1 MFKIFKFFILLIYI
15 KSDIFL
21 CQSCER
27 SESLLNTKCFNNI
40 LYINENFRAGYL
52 AKNKNGDIMAEFSSS
67 NRRLFYGIKNSGKF
81 YYDNIPYTQ
90 ENSVNNENFFG
101 RYESRNKF
109 ISLKDDSNKTKEYLL
124 SISSYKTLI
133 EIYDIENNALYEY
146 VTEVIFGEYIHS
158 FQFKLFGL
166 NKNKQNF
173 YFCIFSTPS
182 GHSKIEKFYFNKQDN
197 DESVVININNTI
209 SFNSSK
215 SKVINAFLVDNNED
229 AYIYVIY
236 INNNV
241 CYIDKYNSILNQLS
255 RTKMNQITISICY
268 TGSWIYS
275 SLYLQNNYAAIIY
288 FNSQYALELK
298 ILELDSYNIISTD
311 SMNFNCPG
319 AETLFDFNKINNE
332 RVVFVSARRE
342 AMSLLFIDFY
352 QNYEKIKSRLYLLN
366 SDDHAFYKD
375 LSLEGYNDFLILS
388 VSVSKDKNIEQYSYQ
403 DGNCFSFFMIFG
415 YPNGTDDEINISPYL
430 FDSEN
435 YNSSLNLLIK
445 FFENFNI
452 DNNIFG
458 YEKIERK

>member
-90 ENSVNNENFFG
+90 ENNVNNENFFG

-182 GHSKIEKFYFNKQDN
+182 DHSKIEKFYFNKQNN
-197 DESVVININNTI
+197 DASVVININKII
-209 SFNSSK
+209 SFSS
-215 SKVINAFLVDNNED
+215 SQSRVINAFLVENNED

-236 INNNV
+236 INNNE
-241 CYIDKYNSILNQLS
+241 CYIDKYNNFLNFIFYFFKRL
-255 RTKMNQITISICY
+255 
-268 TGSWIYS
+268 
-275 SLYLQNNYAAIIY
+275 NNRII
-288 FNSQYALELK
+288 
-298 ILELDSYNIISTD
+298 
-311 SMNFNCPG
+311 
-319 AETLFDFNKINNE
+319 
-332 RVVFVSARRE
+332 
-342 AMSLLFIDFY
+342 
-352 QNYEKIKSRLYLLN
+352 
-366 SDDHAFYKD
+366 
-375 LSLEGYNDFLILS
+375 
-388 VSVSKDKNIEQYSYQ
+388 
-403 DGNCFSFFMIFG
+403 
-415 YPNGTDDEINISPYL
+415 
-430 FDSEN
+430 
-435 YNSSLNLLIK
+435 
-445 FFENFNI
+445 
-452 DNNIFG
+452 
-458 YEKIERK
+458 